1 MNNNSTNLTPA
12 LFNPRVIIILICS
25 VILISIS
32 RLSISDESNPV
43 SSNSASPNPAPLNQN
58 SSIESTL
65 EEPKLEV
72 QTTFPINLNSD
83 TTTMD
88 GITREIKN
96 CGDARI
102 SQGDINL
109 LADCIVAKKGAG
121 NEYEYFEATGAPA
134 SLEIFD
140 RVKKEYLFLSA
151 NRIFYDV
158 RKQNFIATGFANL
171 VLSSGKNSK
180 NSPDRLNILSNEIVV
195 NNESEK
201 NRMIEAKVIPVN
213 LAIRSEGNIELNA
226 KSLYLSYSTVT
237 NELNLLE
244 KVEAELAL
252 GKITAGEFRYNH
264 RTKQSSF
271 KKAPGI
277 QIEIVQNQNEKLDLD
292 SSSEL
297 KPKEN
302 Q

>member
-1 MNNNSTNLTPA
+1 MNNNSTNLTPS
-12 LFNPRVIIILICS
+12 LFNTGAIIILLCS
-25 VILISIS
+25 VILITISRFSIS
-32 RLSISDESNPV
+32 EELNPV
-43 SSNSASPNPAPLNQN
+43 SENQG
-58 SSIESTL
+58 SSIESTQ

-72 QTTFPINLNSD
+72 QSTFPINLNSD

-88 GITREIKN
+88 GITREITN
-96 CGDARI
+96 CGNARI

-109 LADCIVAKKGAG
+109 LADCIVAKKGTK
-121 NEYEYFEATGAPA
+121 NEYEYFEATGTPA

-158 RKQNFIATGFANL
+158 RNQNFVATGSANL

-180 NSPDRLNILSNEIVV
+180 TSPDRLNIKSNEITIK
-195 NNESEK
+195 NESEK
-201 NRMIEAKVIPVN
+201 QRMIEAKGVPVN

-271 KKAPGI
+271 KKAKGQ
-277 QIEIVQNQNEKLDLD
+277 QIEIVQNQKLDFD
-292 SSSEL
+292 TDSEL
-297 KPKEN
+297 KSEEN
-302 Q
+302 

>member
-1 MNNNSTNLTPA
+1 MNNNSTILTPSLLNTRA
-12 LFNPRVIIILICS
+12 VTILFCS
-25 VILISIS
+25 VILINIS
-32 RLSISDESNPV
+32 KFAISDESNSDP
-43 SSNSASPNPAPLNQN
+43 SNPASLNQN
-58 SSIESTL
+58 PSIESTL
-65 EEPKLEV
+65 EETKLEV
-72 QTTFPINLNSD
+72 QATFPINLNSD

-121 NEYEYFEATGAPA
+121 NDYEYFEAKGTPA

-140 RVKKEYLFLSA
+140 PVKKEYLFLSA

-180 NSPDRLNILSNEIVV
+180 TSPDRLNIQSNEIVV
-195 NNESEK
+195 KNESEK
-201 NRMIEAKVIPVN
+201 NRMIEAKGAPIN

-237 NELNLLE
+237 NELKLLE
-244 KVEAELAL
+244 NVEAELAL

-271 KKAPGI
+271 KKAKGQ
-277 QIEIVQNQNEKLDLD
+277 QIEIVQNQKSD
-292 SSSEL
+292 SSSEI
-297 KPKEN
+297 KSEKN
-302 Q
+302 K

>member
-1 MNNNSTNLTPA
+1 MNNNSITLTPS
-12 LFNPRVIIILICS
+12 LFEARAIIILFCS
-25 VILISIS
+25 IILVSIS
-32 RLSISDESNPV
+32 MYSISDESNPA
-43 SSNSASPNPAPLNQN
+43 SSNPASSKLD
-58 SSIESTL
+58 SSIESTQ

-72 QTTFPINLNSD
+72 QATFPINLNSD

-96 CGDARI
+96 CGNARI

-109 LADCIVAKKGAG
+109 LADCIVAKKGAK
-121 NEYEYFEATGAPA
+121 NDYEYFEAKGTPA

-158 RKQNFIATGFANL
+158 RKQNFIATGSANL

-180 NSPDRLNILSNEIVV
+180 TSPDRLNIQSNEIVV
-195 NNESEK
+195 KNKSEK
-201 NRMIEAKVIPVN
+201 QRMIEAKGVPVN

-271 KKAPGI
+271 KKAKG
-277 QIEIVQNQNEKLDLD
+277 
-292 SSSEL
+292 
-297 KPKEN
+297 
-302 Q
+302 

>member
-1 MNNNSTNLTPA
+1 MNSNSTNLTPSLLNTRA
-12 LFNPRVIIILICS
+12 IIILFCS
-25 VILISIS
+25 VISISIS
-32 RLSISDESNPV
+32 KFTISDESN
-43 SSNSASPNPAPLNQN
+43 SAPSNPASLNQKP
-58 SSIESTL
+58 SIESAL
-65 EEPKLEV
+65 EETPLDV
-72 QTTFPINLNSD
+72 QATFPINLNSD

-109 LADCIVAKKGAG
+109 LADCIVAKKGAK
-121 NEYEYFEATGAPA
+121 NDYEYFEAKGTPA

-158 RKQNFIATGFANL
+158 RRQIFTATDSANL

-180 NSPDRLNILSNEIVV
+180 TSPDRLNIQSNEIVIK
-195 NNESEK
+195 NESEK
-201 NRMIEAKVIPVN
+201 NRMIEAKGAPVN

-244 KVEAELAL
+244 KV
-252 GKITAGEFRYNH
+252 
-264 RTKQSSF
+264 
-271 KKAPGI
+271 
-277 QIEIVQNQNEKLDLD
+277 
-292 SSSEL
+292 
-297 KPKEN
+297 
-302 Q
+302 